1 MRTYSTAPGCVST
14 QYFVVAFKG
23 KESKKG
29 WRGMHAP
36 SCAALCNSMTVAHQA
51 PLSMNFSGKNT
62 RVGCHFLLQG
72 IFPTQRSNP
81 HLLHFPHWQVDSL
94 PLVPPGKP
102 E

>member
-1 MRTYSTAPGCVST
+1 MRTYSTAQGCVYT

-29 WRGMHAP
+29 WHGMHAP
-36 SCAALCNSMTVAHQA
+36 SCAALTVW
-51 PLSMNFSGKNT
+51 PTRLLCPWNFSGKNT